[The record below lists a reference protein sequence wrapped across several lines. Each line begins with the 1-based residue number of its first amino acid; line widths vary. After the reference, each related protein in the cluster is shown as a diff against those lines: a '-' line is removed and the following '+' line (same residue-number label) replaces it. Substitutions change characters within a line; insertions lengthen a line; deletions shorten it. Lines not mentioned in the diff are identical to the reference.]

1 MSAWSALQTSAQ
13 LFLHPLDYDL
23 PRHAIHCSLRIPLD
37 ENRGHAYDIEVMTPT
52 SVVKLTDQ

>member
-13 LFLHPLDYDL
+13 LSLHPLHYDL

-52 SVVKLTDQ
+52 S